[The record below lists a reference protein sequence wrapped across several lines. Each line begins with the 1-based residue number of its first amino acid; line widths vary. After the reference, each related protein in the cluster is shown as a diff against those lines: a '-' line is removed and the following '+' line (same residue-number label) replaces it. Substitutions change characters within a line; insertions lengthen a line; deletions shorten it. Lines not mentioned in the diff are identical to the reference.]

1 MWEDICT
8 TALAQGVGEKSPAPP
23 RGPIGSVKWF
33 HLDFVFNKG
42 NALHKKYTKNK
53 NGHETDLEMSPR
65 PLGTTVFEEIYIRT
79 MGK

>member
-1 MWEDICT
+1 M
-8 TALAQGVGEKSPAPP
+8 
-23 RGPIGSVKWF
+23 
-33 HLDFVFNKG
+33 
-42 NALHKKYTKNK
+42 KNPLFI